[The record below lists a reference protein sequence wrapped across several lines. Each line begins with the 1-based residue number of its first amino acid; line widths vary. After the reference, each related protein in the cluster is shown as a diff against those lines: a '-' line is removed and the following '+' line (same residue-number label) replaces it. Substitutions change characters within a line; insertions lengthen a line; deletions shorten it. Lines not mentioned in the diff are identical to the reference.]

1 MKPSVESVSG
11 AAMQEKAPTMQQ
23 LVDEHDKD
31 NQTNFS
37 PYAQRIVN
45 NWLKQEDR
53 FRCRPDYLDGQ
64 NDVKSYMRETLIDWL
79 VDVNSRLHH
88 HRETL
93 YLCVNIIDRYVYYTI
108 RDKTDCVSRS
118 DYQLV
123 GITAYLIAAKY
134 EEIYYPEIHSLLAFA
149 DNAYTDEDVKKMELK
164 IVNSLKYDLT
174 VPTTNKFLG
183 RFLRVE
189 MVYIY

>member
-1 MKPSVESVSG
+1 
-11 AAMQEKAPTMQQ
+11 
-23 LVDEHDKD
+23 
-31 NQTNFS
+31 
-37 PYAQRIVN
+37 
-45 NWLKQEDR
+45 
-53 FRCRPDYLDGQ
+53 
-64 NDVKSYMRETLIDWL
+64 MRETLIDWL